1 MPPTETVLRPAEPT
15 DADAIAD
22 LYRLARQHAVPA
34 IPPPVHDAEDD
45 RVYFAALLT
54 GPAEVWLAEPADGGP
69 PLAFLAVTDDWVH
82 SLYVRPGLTG
92 QGLGSALLEVAK
104 ARRPD
109 GFALWVFESNAGAR
123 RFYARHGLVPVR
135 RTDGA
140 GNEER
145 SPDIQMVWPGA
156 EPVASLRRYIDDL
169 DADLARLL
177 ELRSGLTAAVQQY
190 KSAAERDPG
199 REAAIVA
206 RMAPLAPRLGPQ
218 RLARIMHVVISESL
232 DAAG

>member
-1 MPPTETVLRPAEPT
+1 MPPTETVLRPAGPA
-15 DADAIAD
+15 DAEAIAD
-22 LYRLARQHAVPA
+22 LYSLARRHAVPA
-34 IPPPVHDAEDD
+34 IPPPVHDAGQD

-54 GPAEVWLAEPADGGP
+54 GPAEVWLAEPAGGGP
-69 PLAFLAVTDDWVH
+69 PEAFLVLTDDWVH
-82 SLYVRPGLTG
+82 SLYVRPGRTG
-92 QGLGSALLEVAK
+92 EGLGSALLEVAK

-109 GFALWVFESNAGAR
+109 GFALWVFESNVGAR

-145 SPDIQMVWPGA
+145 APDIQLVWPGA
-156 EPVASLRRYIDDL
+156 DPVASLRSHIDDL
-169 DADLARLL
+169 DAELARLL
-177 ELRSGLTAAVQQY
+177 ELRSGLTAAVQRY
-190 KSAAERDPG
+190 KGAAERDAA
-199 REAAIVA
+199 REAEIVA